1 MFANQRTD
9 AGDGLALGESAPDL
23 LLTNDERQTV
33 RLSDLWQQRP
43 LVLLFV
49 RHFG

>member
-1 MFANQRTD
+1 MTSP
-9 AGDGLALGESAPDL
+9 AGDSRLSPGDDAPDL
-23 LLTNDERQTV
+23 ALSDDEGRQVT
-33 RLSDLWQQRP
+33 LSDLWQRHP

>member
-1 MFANQRTD
+1 MSPSSADSDPIGPGD
-9 AGDGLALGESAPDL
+9 AAPDL
-23 LLTNDERQTV
+23 ALTDDEGQRV
-33 RLSDLWQQRP
+33 RLSDLWANRP

>member
-1 MFANQRTD
+1 MTSPAGGVTRLSPGDDAPNLTLTD
-9 AGDGLALGESAPDL
+9 
-23 LLTNDERQTV
+23 DEGRSV

>member
-1 MFANQRTD
+1 MTTGDSQPARLS
-9 AGDGLALGESAPDL
+9 AGDAAPDL
-23 LLTNDERQTV
+23 ALLDDTSQSL